1 MKLPVSWLA
10 EFVEISDLSEKEL
23 ADRITFAGIE
33 IEGIERVGA
42 DFSGICAALVETCE
56 PHPDSDH
63 LHVCT
68 VFDGKERLQI
78 VCGAPNCRAGLVT
91 PLAHVGAKVPE
102 NGQVLKKGKLR
113 GVESFGMLCS
123 ARELRLSSDRS
134 GIMELDPSVAPGT
147 PLAEL
152 YPDLK
157 PETVFDV
164 EITWNRGDC
173 LSILGI
179 AREFSAILGRPLKM
193 PPVDFPEDAS
203 AKAADLCSV
212 SVGNRAACPVY
223 TARVLPHVERLPS
236 PDFMRKRLELCGMRS
251 IDVVVDVANY
261 VMLECGQPLH
271 TFDYRRVRDGG
282 IVVRDAR
289 EGETIRTLDGQE
301 RKLDPSMLLIADKE
315 GPLAVAGVMGGEGS
329 EIEPDTSSVLL
340 ESAAFAAPGIKK
352 TETALGLHTEAA
364 HRYERG
370 VDPFLPDW
378 ASRRACHLLCKY
390 ANATVATGSVADD
403 SRSPE
408 PLRLDLRFARAKAVI
423 GMDVPEDRQVGIL
436 ESLGFAVEKRDAAGV
451 TVRVPTWRLDCTAEC
466 DLIEEIARMNG
477 LDALPDV
484 VPSSTVVP
492 GVDDAPVRA
501 ATLCRHALAGL
512 GFTEVMNY
520 SFTAPAVLDAF
531 FASRADSRVR
541 IPNPVSAD
549 HSVLRDSLLPQV
561 LGNLAYN
568 QSRGVT
574 TAAVFEMG
582 RTFRTGADG
591 KPEEDDRVC
600 AAVAGFAGRDGT
612 DRMRKVEPRETLLW
626 LKGALES
633 LCEALHAPA
642 LRLEAR
648 DFEGFEPGLAAEVFV
663 AGRPVGVF
671 GLVKQ
676 ATTRKHRI
684 ASPVAMF
691 EVRRAPLLAN
701 AFRVAKAKE
710 VPVLP
715 GTERDIALVAPDGV
729 THETIVKTIR
739 KAGPAELA
747 SVTLFDVFRGKQLG
761 EGRTSLA
768 YRLLYRA
775 KDRTLKDEEVN
786 RFHEEIKAVL
796 RNKLGAEI
804 RDSL

>member
-1 MKLPVSWLA
+1 MRLPVSWLA
-10 EFVEISDLSEKEL
+10 EFIDISDLSEQEL

-33 IEGIERVGA
+33 IEGIERVGV
-42 DFSGICAALVETCE
+42 DFTGICAALVESCE
-56 PHPDSDH
+56 PHPNSDH

-68 VFDGKERLQI
+68 VFDGAERLQV

-102 NGQVLKKGKLR
+102 GGETLKKGRLR
-113 GVESFGMLCS
+113 GIDSFGMLCS
-123 ARELRLSSDRS
+123 ARELKLSGDHS
-134 GIMELDPSVAPGT
+134 GIMELDPSVKPGT
-147 PLAEL
+147 PLSEIFA
-152 YPDLK
+152 DQK

-193 PPVDFPEDAS
+193 PAVDFPELPDVS
-203 AKAADLCSV
+203 AADRCSV
-212 SVGNRAACPVY
+212 SVENSDGCPY
-223 TARVLPHVERLPS
+223 YSARVLPRVERLPS

-271 TFDYRRVRDGG
+271 TFDYRRVSGG
-282 IVVRDAR
+282 SIVVRNAR
-289 EGETIRTLDGQE
+289 EAERIRTLDGE
-301 RKLDPSMLLIADKE
+301 DRALDPSMLLIADPN

-340 ESAAFAAPGIKK
+340 EAAAFSAPGIKR

-390 ANATVATGSVADD
+390 ANATVASGVVCADT
-403 SRSPE
+403 RPKE
-408 PLRLDLRFARAKAVI
+408 PTRLRLRFRRATDVI
-423 GMDVPEDRQVGIL
+423 GMDIPAERQIAIL
-436 ESLGFAVEKRDAAGV
+436 AGLGFEIEERDADSVAV
-451 TVRVPTWRLDCTAEC
+451 KVPSWRLDCTAEC
-466 DLIEEIARMNG
+466 DLVEEIARMNG
-477 LDALPDV
+477 LSALPDV

-492 GVDDAPVRA
+492 GVDDSTPRA
-501 ATLCRHALAGL
+501 ATLCRHVLAGL
-512 GFTEVMNY
+512 GFSEVMNY
-520 SFTAPAVLDAF
+520 SFSSPAVLDAF
-531 FASRADSRVR
+531 FASQAANRVV

-549 HSVLRDSLLPQV
+549 HSQLRNSLLPQV
-561 LGNLAYN
+561 LSNLAYN
-568 QSRGVT
+568 QSRGVS

-582 RTFRTGADG
+582 RTFAIGPDG
-591 KPEEDDRVC
+591 RPSEDDRVC
-600 AAVAGFAGRDGT
+600 AAVMGFAGRDGT
-612 DRMRKVEPRETLLW
+612 DRMRKVEPRESLSW
-626 LKGALES
+626 LRGALEA
-633 LCEALHAPA
+633 LCDALHAPA

-648 DFEGFEPGLAAEVFV
+648 DADGFEPGFCATVFV

-676 ATTRKHRI
+676 STARKHRI

-691 EVRRAPLLAN
+691 EIRRAPILAN
-701 AFRVAKAKE
+701 AFRVAKAKD
-710 VPVLP
+710 VPTLP
-715 GTERDIALVAPDGV
+715 GTERDVALVAPAGV
-729 THETIVKTIR
+729 THETIEKTIR
-739 KAGPAELA
+739 KAGPKELA
-747 SVTLFDVFRGKQLG
+747 GVTLFDVFRGKQLG

-775 KDRTLKDEEVN
+775 PDRTLKDDEVN
-786 RFHEEIKAVL
+786 RFHEEIKTVL
-796 RNKLGAEI
+796 RNKLKVEI
-804 RDSL
+804 R